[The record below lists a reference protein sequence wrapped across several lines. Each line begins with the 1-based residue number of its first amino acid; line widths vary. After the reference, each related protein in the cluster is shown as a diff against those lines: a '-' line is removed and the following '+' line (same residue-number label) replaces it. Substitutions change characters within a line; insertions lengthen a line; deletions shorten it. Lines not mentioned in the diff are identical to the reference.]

1 MKKLKFGLATQI
13 LIGLIL
19 GVVVGAIFF
28 GNPGVETYLKPI
40 GDFFL
45 RLIKMI
51 VIPIVVSSL
60 ILGVAGAGDGKKV
73 GKLGFRTILYFE
85 IITTFAII
93 LGLVLANFVQPG
105 AGVDFGNTEKQDI
118 SQYVETE
125 KEQSGKSVADTF
137 LHIVPTNFFQSL
149 AEGDLLAIIFFTVL
163 FALGVSAIGERGKP
177 VLAFFE
183 GVSHAMFHVVN
194 VVMKAAPFG
203 VFALIGVTVSKF
215 GLESLISLGKLVGLV
230 YFALALFLIVVFG
243 IIGKMIGVNI
253 FRFLAYMKDEM
264 LLAFSTS
271 SSETVL
277 PRVMDKMERIGC
289 PKGIVSFVI
298 PIGYTFNLDGS
309 VLYQAIAALF
319 LAQVYG
325 IDLTIVQQLTLVL
338 VLMVTSKG
346 MAAVPG
352 TSFVV
357 LLATLGTI
365 GVPAEGLAFIAGVDR
380 IMDMARTVVNLTG
393 NALAAVVMSKWEGQY
408 DPEKGHRV
416 MTGQDVPEP
425 TQLSS

>member
-85 IITTFAII
+85 IITTFAIV

-408 DPEKGHRV
+408 DPEKGHHV
-416 MTGQDVPEP
+416 MTGQEAPEP

>member
-13 LIGLIL
+13 FLGLIL
-19 GVVVGAIFF
+19 GVAAGAIWF
-28 GNPGVETYLKPI
+28 GNPAVATYLQPV
-40 GDFFL
+40 GDLFL

-60 ILGVAGAGDGKKV
+60 IVGVAGAGSGKKV
-73 GKLGFRTILYFE
+73 GRLGFRTILYFE
-85 IITTFAII
+85 IITTFAIV
-93 LGLVLANFVQPG
+93 LGLLLGNIIQPG
-105 AGVDFGNTEKQDI
+105 HGVNFSGAEKQDI

-125 KEQSGKSVADTF
+125 KEASTKSVADTF

-149 AEGDLLAIIFFTVL
+149 AEGDLLAIICFTVL
-163 FALGVSAIGERGKP
+163 FALGVSAIGEKGKP
-177 VLAFFE
+177 VLSFFE
-183 GVSHAMFHVVN
+183 ATSQAMFHVVN
-194 VVMKAAPFG
+194 IVMKFAPFG

-215 GLESLISLGKLVGLV
+215 GFSSLLSLGKLVLLV
-230 YFALALFLIVVFG
+230 YLALAFFLIVIFG
-243 IIGKMIGVNI
+243 IVGKLCGINI
-253 FRFLAYMKDEM
+253 FKFLAYLKDEL
-264 LLAFSTS
+264 LLAYSTS

-277 PRVMDKMERIGC
+277 PRVMEKMEKIGC

-325 IDLTIVQQLTLVL
+325 IDLSIGQQLTLIL

-393 NALAAVVMSKWEGQY
+393 NALAAVVMSKWEGEY
-408 DPEKGHRV
+408 DAIKGQTVLNQR
-416 MTGQDVPEP
+416 EP
-425 TQLSS
+425 ADMKISG

>member
-1 MKKLKFGLATQI
+1 MKKLRFGLATQI
-13 LIGLIL
+13 FVGLIL
-19 GVVVGAIFF
+19 GVVVGVIWY
-28 GNPGVETYLKPI
+28 GNPAVVTYLQPV
-40 GDFFL
+40 GDLFL

-60 ILGVAGAGDGKKV
+60 IIGVAGAGSGKQV

-93 LGLVLANFVQPG
+93 LGLALANLFQPG
-105 AGVDFGNTEKQDI
+105 TGVNIESAQKSDI

-125 KEQSGKSVADTF
+125 KEQSTKSVAETF

-149 AEGDLLAIIFFTVL
+149 AEGDLLAIICFTVL
-163 FALGVSAIGERGKP
+163 FALGISAIGERGKP
-177 VLAFFE
+177 VLAFFD

-194 VVMKAAPFG
+194 LVMKVAPFG

-215 GLESLISLGKLVGLV
+215 GIGSLLSLGKLVGLV
-230 YFALALFLIVVFG
+230 YVALAFFLIVIFG
-243 IIGKMIGVNI
+243 IVGKLAGVNI
-253 FRFLAYMKDEM
+253 FKFLAYMKDEI

-277 PRVMDKMERIGC
+277 PRIMEKMEKIGC
-289 PKGIVSFVI
+289 PKGIVSFVV

-309 VLYQAIAALF
+309 VLYQSIAALF

-325 IDLTIVQQLTLVL
+325 IDLTIWHQITLVL

-393 NALAAVVMSKWEGQY
+393 NALASVVMSKWEGQY
-408 DPEKGHRV
+408 DPVKGAEIMSRSK
-416 MTGQDVPEP
+416 TEQDA
-425 TQLSS
+425 TISG

>member
-1 MKKLKFGLATQI
+1 MKKKIKFGLATQI
-13 LIGLIL
+13 FLGLIL
-19 GVVVGAIFF
+19 GVVVGAIWFN
-28 GNPGVETYLKPI
+28 NPNIETYLKPV
-40 GDFFL
+40 GDLFL

-51 VIPIVVSSL
+51 VVPIVVSSL
-60 ILGVAGAGDGKKV
+60 IVGVAGAGSGKKV
-73 GKLGFRTILYFE
+73 GRIGFRTILYFE

-93 LGLVLANFVQPG
+93 LGLVLANVFQPG
-105 AGVDFGNTEKQDI
+105 HGVNYTTGEKTDI
-118 SQYVETE
+118 SQYVQTE
-125 KEQSGKSVADTF
+125 KEASTKSVADTF

-149 AEGDLLAIIFFTVL
+149 AEGDLLAIICFTVF
-163 FALGVSAIGERGKP
+163 FALGISAIGEKGKP

-183 GVSHAMFHVVN
+183 ATSQAMFHVVN
-194 VVMKAAPFG
+194 LVMKFAPLG

-215 GLESLISLGKLVGLV
+215 GFSSLLSLGKLVILV
-230 YFALALFLIVVFG
+230 YAALAVFLIIVFG
-243 IIGKMIGVNI
+243 IVGKMVGVNI
-253 FRFLAYMKDEM
+253 FKFLAYLKDEL
-264 LLAFSTS
+264 LLAYTTS

-277 PRVMDKMERIGC
+277 PRVMEKMEKIGC

-319 LAQVYG
+319 LAQASG
-325 IDLTIVQQLTLVL
+325 IDLSIGQQITLIL

-393 NALAAVVMSKWEGQY
+393 NALAAVVMSKWEGEY
-408 DPEKGHRV
+408 DASKGEAV
-416 MTGQDVPEP
+416 LNKSEP
-425 TQLSS
+425 IDMKMSG

>member
-1 MKKLKFGLATQI
+1 MKRIRFGLATQI
-13 LIGLIL
+13 FVGLIL
-19 GVVVGAIFF
+19 GVIAGVIWY
-28 GNPGVETYLKPI
+28 GNPALPTYLQPI
-40 GDFFL
+40 GDLFL

-60 ILGVAGAGDGKKV
+60 IIGVAGAGNGKQV

-93 LGLVLANFVQPG
+93 LGLALANIFHPG
-105 AGVDFGNTEKQDI
+105 TGVNIHEAQKTDI

-125 KEQSGKSVADTF
+125 KEQSNKSVAETF

-149 AEGDLLAIIFFTVL
+149 VEGDLLAIIFFTVL
-163 FALGVSAIGERGKP
+163 FALGISAIGERGKP

-183 GVSHAMFHVVN
+183 GVSHSMFHVVN
-194 VVMKAAPFG
+194 LVMKVAPFG

-215 GLESLISLGKLVGLV
+215 GLGSLLSLGKLVGLV
-230 YFALALFLIVVFG
+230 YVALAFFLIVIFG
-243 IIGKMIGVNI
+243 IVAKIAGISI
-253 FRFLAYMKDEM
+253 FKFLAYMKDEI

-277 PRVMDKMERIGC
+277 PRIMEKMEKIGC

-309 VLYQAIAALF
+309 VLYQSIAALF

-325 IDLTIVQQLTLVL
+325 IDLTIWHQITLVL

-393 NALAAVVMSKWEGQY
+393 NALAAVVMSKWEGMFN
-408 DPEKGHRV
+408 PAKAEAV
-416 MTGQDVPEP
+416 MTQSKADQNATISG
-425 TQLSS
+425 

>member
-1 MKKLKFGLATQI
+1 MKRLKFGLATQI
-13 LIGLIL
+13 FLGLIL
-19 GVVVGAIFF
+19 GVAAGAIWF
-28 GNPGVETYLKPI
+28 GNPAVATYLRPV
-40 GDFFL
+40 GDLFL

-60 ILGVAGAGDGKKV
+60 IVGVAGAGGGKKV
-73 GKLGFRTILYFE
+73 GRLGFRTILYFE
-85 IITTFAII
+85 IITTFAIV
-93 LGLVLANFVQPG
+93 LGLLLGNIVQPG
-105 AGVDFGNTEKQDI
+105 HGVNFSGAEKQDI

-125 KEQSGKSVADTF
+125 KEASTKSVADTF

-149 AEGDLLAIIFFTVL
+149 AEGDLLAIICFTVL
-163 FALGVSAIGERGKP
+163 FALGVSAIGEKGKP
-177 VLAFFE
+177 VLSFFE
-183 GVSHAMFHVVN
+183 ATSQAMFHVVN
-194 VVMKAAPFG
+194 IVMKFAPFG

-215 GLESLISLGKLVGLV
+215 GFSSLLSLGKLVLLV
-230 YFALALFLIVVFG
+230 YLALAFFLIVIFG
-243 IIGKMIGVNI
+243 IVGKLCGINI
-253 FRFLAYMKDEM
+253 FKFLAYMKDEL
-264 LLAFSTS
+264 LLAYSTS

-277 PRVMDKMERIGC
+277 PRVMEKMEKIGC

-325 IDLTIVQQLTLVL
+325 IDLSIGQRLTLIL

-346 MAAVPG
+346 MVAVPG

-393 NALAAVVMSKWEGQY
+393 NALAAVVMSKWEGEY
-408 DPEKGHRV
+408 DAVKGQNVLNQR
-416 MTGQDVPEP
+416 EP
-425 TQLSS
+425 ADIEVSG

>member
-1 MKKLKFGLATQI
+1 MKRLKFGLATQI
-13 LIGLIL
+13 FLGLIL
-19 GVVVGAIFF
+19 GVAAGAIWF
-28 GNPGVETYLKPI
+28 GNPAVATYLQPV
-40 GDFFL
+40 GDLFL

-60 ILGVAGAGDGKKV
+60 IVGVAGAGSGKKV
-73 GKLGFRTILYFE
+73 GRLGFRTILYFE
-85 IITTFAII
+85 IITTFAIV
-93 LGLVLANFVQPG
+93 LGLLLGNIVQPG
-105 AGVDFGNTEKQDI
+105 HGVNFSGAEKQDI

-125 KEQSGKSVADTF
+125 KEASTKSVADTF

-149 AEGDLLAIIFFTVL
+149 AEGDLLAIICFTVL
-163 FALGVSAIGERGKP
+163 FALGVSAIGEKGKP
-177 VLAFFE
+177 VLSFFE
-183 GVSHAMFHVVN
+183 ATSQAMFHVVN
-194 VVMKAAPFG
+194 IVMKFAPFG

-215 GLESLISLGKLVGLV
+215 GFSSLLSLGKLVLLV
-230 YFALALFLIVVFG
+230 YLALAFFLIVIFG
-243 IIGKMIGVNI
+243 IVGKLAGINI
-253 FRFLAYMKDEM
+253 FKFLAYLKDEL
-264 LLAFSTS
+264 LLAYSTS

-277 PRVMDKMERIGC
+277 PRVMEKMEKIGC

-325 IDLTIVQQLTLVL
+325 IDLSIGQQLTLIL

-393 NALAAVVMSKWEGQY
+393 NALAAVVMSKWEGEY
-408 DPEKGHRV
+408 DAIKGQTVLNQR
-416 MTGQDVPEP
+416 EP
-425 TQLSS
+425 ADMKISG

>member
-1 MKKLKFGLATQI
+1 MKKLRFGLATQI
-13 LIGLIL
+13 FVGLIL
-19 GVVVGAIFF
+19 GVVVGVIWY
-28 GNPGVETYLKPI
+28 GNPAVVTYLQPV
-40 GDFFL
+40 GDLFL

-60 ILGVAGAGDGKKV
+60 IIGVAGAGSGKQI

-93 LGLVLANFVQPG
+93 LGLALANLFQPG
-105 AGVDFGNTEKQDI
+105 TGVNIESAQKSDI

-125 KEQSGKSVADTF
+125 KEQSTKSVAETF

-149 AEGDLLAIIFFTVL
+149 AEGDLLAIICFTVL
-163 FALGVSAIGERGKP
+163 FALGISAIGERGKP
-177 VLAFFE
+177 VLAFFD

-194 VVMKAAPFG
+194 LVMKVAPFG

-215 GLESLISLGKLVGLV
+215 GLGSLLSLGKLVGLV
-230 YFALALFLIVVFG
+230 YVALAFFLIVIFG
-243 IIGKMIGVNI
+243 IVGKLAGVNI
-253 FRFLAYMKDEM
+253 FKFLAYMKDEI

-277 PRVMDKMERIGC
+277 PRIMEKMEKIGC
-289 PKGIVSFVI
+289 PKGIVSFVV

-309 VLYQAIAALF
+309 VLYQSIAALF

-325 IDLTIVQQLTLVL
+325 IDLTIWHQITLVL

-393 NALAAVVMSKWEGQY
+393 NALASVVMSKWEGQY
-408 DPEKGHRV
+408 DPVKGAEIMSRSK
-416 MTGQDVPEP
+416 TEQDA
-425 TQLSS
+425 TISG

>member
-1 MKKLKFGLATQI
+1 MKRLKFGLATQI
-13 LIGLIL
+13 FLGLIL
-19 GVVVGAIFF
+19 GVAAGAIWF
-28 GNPGVETYLKPI
+28 GNPAVATYLQPV
-40 GDFFL
+40 GDLFL

-60 ILGVAGAGDGKKV
+60 IVGVAGAGSGKKV
-73 GKLGFRTILYFE
+73 GRLGFRTILYFE
-85 IITTFAII
+85 IITTFAIV
-93 LGLVLANFVQPG
+93 LGLLLGNIIQPG
-105 AGVDFGNTEKQDI
+105 HGVNFSGAEKQDI

-125 KEQSGKSVADTF
+125 KEASTKSVADTF

-149 AEGDLLAIIFFTVL
+149 AEGDLLAIICFTVL
-163 FALGVSAIGERGKP
+163 FALGVSAIGEKGKP
-177 VLAFFE
+177 VLSFFE
-183 GVSHAMFHVVN
+183 ATSQAMFHVVN
-194 VVMKAAPFG
+194 IVMKFAPFG

-215 GLESLISLGKLVGLV
+215 GFSSLLSLGKLVLLV
-230 YFALALFLIVVFG
+230 YLALAFFLIVIFG
-243 IIGKMIGVNI
+243 IVGKLCGINI
-253 FRFLAYMKDEM
+253 FKFLAYLKDEL
-264 LLAFSTS
+264 LLAYSTS

-277 PRVMDKMERIGC
+277 PRVMEKMEKIGC

-325 IDLTIVQQLTLVL
+325 IDLSIGQQLTLIL

-393 NALAAVVMSKWEGQY
+393 NALAAVVMSKWEGEY
-408 DPEKGHRV
+408 DAVKGQNVLNQR
-416 MTGQDVPEP
+416 EP
-425 TQLSS
+425 ADIEVSG

>member
-1 MKKLKFGLATQI
+1 MKKKFKFGLAAQI
-13 LIGLIL
+13 FLGLIL
-19 GVVVGAIFF
+19 GVAVGAIWF
-28 GNPGVETYLKPI
+28 GNPAIETYLKPV
-40 GDFFL
+40 GDLFL

-60 ILGVAGAGDGKKV
+60 VVGVAGAGSGKKV
-73 GKLGFRTILYFE
+73 GRLGFRTILYFE
-85 IITTFAII
+85 IITTFAIL
-93 LGLVLANFVQPG
+93 LGLVLANVFQPG
-105 AGVDFGNTEKQDI
+105 HGVHYSSGEKTDI

-125 KEQSGKSVADTF
+125 KEASTKTVAETF

-149 AEGDLLAIIFFTVL
+149 AEGDLLAIICFTVF
-163 FALGVSAIGERGKP
+163 FALGISAIGEKGKP

-183 GVSHAMFHVVN
+183 ATSQAMFHVVN
-194 VVMKAAPFG
+194 LVMKFAPFG

-215 GLESLISLGKLVGLV
+215 GFGSLVSLGKLVILV
-230 YFALALFLIVVFG
+230 YAALAVFLIIVFG
-243 IIGKMIGVNI
+243 IVGKMAGINI
-253 FRFLAYMKDEM
+253 FKFLAYMKDEL
-264 LLAFSTS
+264 LLAYSTS

-277 PRVMDKMERIGC
+277 PRVMEKMEKIGC

-319 LAQVYG
+319 LAQASG
-325 IDLTIVQQLTLVL
+325 IDLSIGQQITLVL

-393 NALAAVVMSKWEGQY
+393 NALAAVVMSKWEGEY
-408 DPEKGHRV
+408 DAQKGDAVLNNR
-416 MTGQDVPEP
+416 EP
-425 TQLSS
+425 IDMKMSG

>member
-1 MKKLKFGLATQI
+1 MKRLKFGLATQI
-13 LIGLIL
+13 FLGLIL
-19 GVVVGAIFF
+19 GVAAGAIWF
-28 GNPGVETYLKPI
+28 GNPAVATYLQPV
-40 GDFFL
+40 GDLFL

-60 ILGVAGAGDGKKV
+60 IVGVAGAGSGKKV
-73 GKLGFRTILYFE
+73 GRLGFRTILYFE
-85 IITTFAII
+85 IITTFAIV
-93 LGLVLANFVQPG
+93 LGLLLGNIVQPG
-105 AGVDFGNTEKQDI
+105 HGVNFSGAEKQDI

-125 KEQSGKSVADTF
+125 KEASTKSVADTF

-149 AEGDLLAIIFFTVL
+149 AEGDLLAIICFTVL
-163 FALGVSAIGERGKP
+163 FALGVSAIGEKGKP
-177 VLAFFE
+177 VLSFFE
-183 GVSHAMFHVVN
+183 ATSQAMFHVVN
-194 VVMKAAPFG
+194 IVMKFAPFG

-215 GLESLISLGKLVGLV
+215 GFSSLLSLGKLVLLV
-230 YFALALFLIVVFG
+230 YLALAFFLIVIFG
-243 IIGKMIGVNI
+243 IVGKLAGINI
-253 FRFLAYMKDEM
+253 FKFLAYLKDEL
-264 LLAFSTS
+264 LLAYSTS

-277 PRVMDKMERIGC
+277 PRVMEKMEKIGC

-325 IDLTIVQQLTLVL
+325 IDLSIGQQLTLIL

-393 NALAAVVMSKWEGQY
+393 NALAAVVMSKWEGEY
-408 DPEKGHRV
+408 DAIKGQNVLNQR
-416 MTGQDVPEP
+416 EP
-425 TQLSS
+425 ADMKISG

>member
-1 MKKLKFGLATQI
+1 MKRIKFGLATQI
-13 LIGLIL
+13 FVGLIL
-19 GVVVGAIFF
+19 GVIVGVIWY
-28 GNPGVETYLKPI
+28 GNPALPTYLQPI
-40 GDFFL
+40 GDLFL

-60 ILGVAGAGDGKKV
+60 IIGVAGAGNGKQV

-93 LGLVLANFVQPG
+93 LGLALANIFHPG
-105 AGVDFGNTEKQDI
+105 TGVNIHEAQKSDI

-125 KEQSGKSVADTF
+125 KEQSNKSVAETF

-149 AEGDLLAIIFFTVL
+149 VEGDLLAIICFTVL
-163 FALGVSAIGERGKP
+163 FALGISAIGERGKP

-194 VVMKAAPFG
+194 LVMKVAPFG

-215 GLESLISLGKLVGLV
+215 GLGSLISLGKLVGLV
-230 YFALALFLIVVFG
+230 YVALAFFLIVIFG
-243 IIGKMIGVNI
+243 IVAKIAGISI
-253 FRFLAYMKDEM
+253 FKFLAYMKDEI

-277 PRVMDKMERIGC
+277 PRIMEKMEKIGC

-309 VLYQAIAALF
+309 VLYQSIAALF

-325 IDLTIVQQLTLVL
+325 IDLTIWHQITLVL
-338 VLMVTSKG
+338 VLMVSSKG

-393 NALAAVVMSKWEGQY
+393 NALAAVVMSKWEGMFN
-408 DPEKGHRV
+408 PAKAETV
-416 MTGQDVPEP
+416 MSQSKTEDRKSVV
-425 TQLSS
+425 

>member
-1 MKKLKFGLATQI
+1 MKRLKFGLATQI
-13 LIGLIL
+13 FLGLIL
-19 GVVVGAIFF
+19 GVAAGAIWF
-28 GNPGVETYLKPI
+28 GNPAVATYLQPV
-40 GDFFL
+40 GDLFL

-60 ILGVAGAGDGKKV
+60 IVGVAGAGSGKKV
-73 GKLGFRTILYFE
+73 GRLGFRTILYFE
-85 IITTFAII
+85 IITTFAIV
-93 LGLVLANFVQPG
+93 LGLLLGNIIQPG
-105 AGVDFGNTEKQDI
+105 HGVNFSGAEKQDI

-125 KEQSGKSVADTF
+125 KEASTKSVADTF

-149 AEGDLLAIIFFTVL
+149 AEGDLLAIICFTVL
-163 FALGVSAIGERGKP
+163 FALGVSAIGEKGKP
-177 VLAFFE
+177 VLSFFE
-183 GVSHAMFHVVN
+183 ATSQAMFHVVN
-194 VVMKAAPFG
+194 IVMKFAPFG

-215 GLESLISLGKLVGLV
+215 GFSSLLSLGKLVLLV
-230 YFALALFLIVVFG
+230 YLALAFFLIVIFG
-243 IIGKMIGVNI
+243 IVGKLSGINI
-253 FRFLAYMKDEM
+253 FKFLAYMKDEL
-264 LLAFSTS
+264 LLAYSTS

-277 PRVMDKMERIGC
+277 PRVMEKMEKIGC

-325 IDLTIVQQLTLVL
+325 IDLSIGQQLTLIL

-393 NALAAVVMSKWEGQY
+393 NALAAVVMSKWEGEY
-408 DPEKGHRV
+408 DAVKGQTVLNQR
-416 MTGQDVPEP
+416 EP
-425 TQLSS
+425 ADIEVSG

>member
-1 MKKLKFGLATQI
+1 M
-13 LIGLIL
+13 
-19 GVVVGAIFF
+19 
-28 GNPGVETYLKPI
+28 
-40 GDFFL
+40 
-45 RLIKMI
+45 
-51 VIPIVVSSL
+51 
-60 ILGVAGAGDGKKV
+60 
-73 GKLGFRTILYFE
+73 
-85 IITTFAII
+85 
-93 LGLVLANFVQPG
+93 
-105 AGVDFGNTEKQDI
+105 
-118 SQYVETE
+118 
-125 KEQSGKSVADTF
+125 
-137 LHIVPTNFFQSL
+137 
-149 AEGDLLAIIFFTVL
+149 L

-408 DPEKGHRV
+408 DPEK
-416 MTGQDVPEP
+416 DIA
-425 TQLSS
+425 

>member
-1 MKKLKFGLATQI
+1 MKRLKFGLATQI
-13 LIGLIL
+13 FLGLIL
-19 GVVVGAIFF
+19 GVAAGAIWF
-28 GNPGVETYLKPI
+28 GNPAVATYLQPV
-40 GDFFL
+40 GDLFL

-60 ILGVAGAGDGKKV
+60 IVGVAGAGSGKKV
-73 GKLGFRTILYFE
+73 GRLGFRTILYFE
-85 IITTFAII
+85 IITTFAIV
-93 LGLVLANFVQPG
+93 LGLLLGNIVQPG
-105 AGVDFGNTEKQDI
+105 HGVNFSGAEKQDI

-125 KEQSGKSVADTF
+125 KEASTKSVADTF

-149 AEGDLLAIIFFTVL
+149 AEGDLLAIICFTVL
-163 FALGVSAIGERGKP
+163 FALGVSAIGEKGKP
-177 VLAFFE
+177 VLSFFE
-183 GVSHAMFHVVN
+183 ATSQAMFHVVN
-194 VVMKAAPFG
+194 IVMKFAPFG

-215 GLESLISLGKLVGLV
+215 GFSSLLSLGKLVLLV
-230 YFALALFLIVVFG
+230 YLALAFFLIVIFG
-243 IIGKMIGVNI
+243 IVGKLCGINI
-253 FRFLAYMKDEM
+253 FKFLAYLKDEL
-264 LLAFSTS
+264 LLAYSTS

-277 PRVMDKMERIGC
+277 PRVMEKMEKIGC

-325 IDLTIVQQLTLVL
+325 IDLSIGQQLTLIL

-393 NALAAVVMSKWEGQY
+393 NALAAVVMSKWEGEY
-408 DPEKGHRV
+408 DAIKGQTVLNQRESAD
-416 MTGQDVPEP
+416 MKISG
-425 TQLSS
+425 

>member
-1 MKKLKFGLATQI
+1 MKRFKIGLATQI
-13 LIGLIL
+13 FLGLIL
-19 GVVVGAIFF
+19 GVAAGAIWF
-28 GNPGVETYLKPI
+28 GNPAVETYLQPV
-40 GDFFL
+40 GDLFL

-60 ILGVAGAGDGKKV
+60 IVGVAGAGSGKKV
-73 GKLGFRTILYFE
+73 GRLGFRTILYFE
-85 IITTFAII
+85 IITTFAIV
-93 LGLVLANFVQPG
+93 LGLLLGNILQPG
-105 AGVDFGNTEKQDI
+105 HGVNFSGTEKTDI
-118 SQYVETE
+118 SQYVQTE
-125 KEQSGKSVADTF
+125 KEASTKSVADTF

-149 AEGDLLAIIFFTVL
+149 AEGDLLAIICFTVL
-163 FALGVSAIGERGKP
+163 FALGVSAIGEKGKP
-177 VLAFFE
+177 VLSFFE
-183 GVSHAMFHVVN
+183 ATSQAMFHVVN
-194 VVMKAAPFG
+194 IVMKFAPFG

-215 GLESLISLGKLVGLV
+215 GFSSLLSLGKLVLLV
-230 YFALALFLIVVFG
+230 YFALAFFLIVVFG
-243 IIGKMIGVNI
+243 IVAKLAGISI
-253 FRFLAYMKDEM
+253 FKFLAYLKDEL

-277 PRVMDKMERIGC
+277 PRVMEKMEKIGC

-325 IDLTIVQQLTLVL
+325 IDLSIAQQLTLIL

-365 GVPAEGLAFIAGVDR
+365 GVPPEGLAFIAGVDR

-393 NALAAVVMSKWEGQY
+393 NALAAVVMSKWEGEY
-408 DPEKGHRV
+408 DAFKGHAELNK
-416 MTGQDVPEP
+416 TEP
-425 TQLSS
+425 ADMKMSS

>member
-28 GNPGVETYLKPI
+28 GNPGVETFLKPI

-105 AGVDFGNTEKQDI
+105 AGVDFGHAEKQDI

-125 KEQSGKSVADTF
+125 KEQSNKSFADTF

-163 FALGVSAIGERGKP
+163 FGLGVSAVGERGKP

-194 VVMKAAPFG
+194 IVMKAAPFG

-215 GLESLISLGKLVGLV
+215 GLGSLISLGKLVGLV
-230 YFALALFLIVVFG
+230 YFTLIFFLIVVFG

-408 DPEKGHRV
+408 DSEKGHLV
-416 MTGQDVPEP
+416 MTGQDTPEP
-425 TQLSS
+425 TRLSI

>member
-1 MKKLKFGLATQI
+1 MKKKFKFGLAAQI
-13 LIGLIL
+13 FLGLIL
-19 GVVVGAIFF
+19 GVAVGAIWF
-28 GNPGVETYLKPI
+28 GNPAIETYLKPV
-40 GDFFL
+40 GDLFL

-60 ILGVAGAGDGKKV
+60 VVGVAGAGSGKKV
-73 GKLGFRTILYFE
+73 GRLGFRTILYFE
-85 IITTFAII
+85 IITTFAIL
-93 LGLVLANFVQPG
+93 LGLVLANVFQPG
-105 AGVDFGNTEKQDI
+105 HGVHYSSGEKTDI

-125 KEQSGKSVADTF
+125 KEASTKTVAETF

-149 AEGDLLAIIFFTVL
+149 AEGDLLAIICFTVF
-163 FALGVSAIGERGKP
+163 FALGISAIGEKGKP

-183 GVSHAMFHVVN
+183 ATSQAMFHVVN
-194 VVMKAAPFG
+194 LVMKFAPLG

-215 GLESLISLGKLVGLV
+215 GFGSLVSLGKLVILV
-230 YFALALFLIVVFG
+230 YIALAVFLIIVFG
-243 IIGKMIGVNI
+243 IVGKMAGINI
-253 FRFLAYMKDEM
+253 FKFLAYMKDEL
-264 LLAFSTS
+264 LLAYSTS

-277 PRVMDKMERIGC
+277 PRVMEKMEKIGC

-319 LAQVYG
+319 LAQASG
-325 IDLTIVQQLTLVL
+325 IDLSIGQQITLVL

-380 IMDMARTVVNLTG
+380 IMDMARTVVSLTG
-393 NALAAVVMSKWEGQY
+393 NALAAVVMSKWEGEY
-408 DPEKGHRV
+408 DAQKGEAVLNNR
-416 MTGQDVPEP
+416 EP
-425 TQLSS
+425 IDMKMSG

>member
-1 MKKLKFGLATQI
+1 MKKKIKFGLATQI
-13 LIGLIL
+13 FLGLIL
-19 GVVVGAIFF
+19 GVVVGAIWFN
-28 GNPGVETYLKPI
+28 NPNIETYLKLG
-40 GDFFL
+40 GDLFL

-51 VIPIVVSSL
+51 VVPIVVSSL
-60 ILGVAGAGDGKKV
+60 IVGVAGAGSGKKV
-73 GKLGFRTILYFE
+73 GRIGFRTILYFE

-93 LGLVLANFVQPG
+93 LGLVLANVFQPG
-105 AGVDFGNTEKQDI
+105 HGVNYTTGEKTDI
-118 SQYVETE
+118 SQYVQTE
-125 KEQSGKSVADTF
+125 KEASTKSVADTF

-149 AEGDLLAIIFFTVL
+149 AEGDLLAIICFTVF
-163 FALGVSAIGERGKP
+163 FALGISAIGEKGKP

-183 GVSHAMFHVVN
+183 ATSQAMFHVVN
-194 VVMKAAPFG
+194 LVMKFAPLG

-215 GLESLISLGKLVGLV
+215 GFSSLLSLGKLVILV
-230 YFALALFLIVVFG
+230 YAALAVFLIIVFG
-243 IIGKMIGVNI
+243 IVGKMVGVNI
-253 FRFLAYMKDEM
+253 FKFLAYLKDEL
-264 LLAFSTS
+264 LLAYTTS

-277 PRVMDKMERIGC
+277 PRVMEKMEKIGC

-319 LAQVYG
+319 LAQASG
-325 IDLTIVQQLTLVL
+325 IDLSIGQQITLIL

-393 NALAAVVMSKWEGQY
+393 NALAAVVMSKWEGEY
-408 DPEKGHRV
+408 DASKGEAV
-416 MTGQDVPEP
+416 LNKSEP
-425 TQLSS
+425 IDMKMSG

>member
-93 LGLVLANFVQPG
+93 LGLVLANFFQPG
-105 AGVDFGNTEKQDI
+105 TGVDFGNTEKQDI

-125 KEQSGKSVADTF
+125 KEQSSKSVADTF

-194 VVMKAAPFG
+194 IVMKAAPFG

-230 YFALALFLIVVFG
+230 YFALFFFLIVVFG
-243 IIGKMIGVNI
+243 IIGKIIGVNI
-253 FRFLAYMKDEM
+253 FKFLAYMKDEM

-408 DPEKGHRV
+408 DSEKGHRV
-416 MTGQDVPEP
+416 MTGQDTLEP